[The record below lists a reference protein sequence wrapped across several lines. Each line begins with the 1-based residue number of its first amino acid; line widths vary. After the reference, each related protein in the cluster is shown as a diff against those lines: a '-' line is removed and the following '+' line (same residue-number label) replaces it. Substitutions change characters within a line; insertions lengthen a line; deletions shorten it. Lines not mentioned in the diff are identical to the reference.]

1 MYILRKYAHIYSYL
15 TVYKN
20 IYNIISV
27 AVVMPSGRQ
36 NGYTAQVRSPVLA
49 AESITAAQYRT
60 VTLTP
65 RVNALFSPIQTTVTE
80 ELTVIILE
88 GLSLKWLIGIYTRD
102 GI

>member
-36 NGYTAQVRSPVLA
+36 NGYTAQLRSPVLA
-49 AESITAAQYRT
+49 AGKYHCCTVSNSHPDTTCKRAVFSNTDNSDRRT
-60 VTLTP
+60 DGNYSRGAFIKVVD
-65 RVNALFSPIQTTVTE
+65 RD
-80 ELTVIILE
+80 
-88 GLSLKWLIGIYTRD
+88 IY
-102 GI
+102 